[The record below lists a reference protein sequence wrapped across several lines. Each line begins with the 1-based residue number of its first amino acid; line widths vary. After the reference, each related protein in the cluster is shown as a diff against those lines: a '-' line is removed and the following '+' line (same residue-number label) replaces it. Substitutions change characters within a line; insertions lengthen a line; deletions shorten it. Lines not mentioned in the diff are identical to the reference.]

1 MAMRTFLKAIPR
13 NFRAAY
19 FTLCMPASLL
29 GWGGHASATEP
40 VVIHGSDTFTF
51 EIVSNRPGCPAA
63 TSVSTSD
70 RGSGRSTHLGRYT
83 FIAGERI
90 NLSTPEPE
98 VTLGFF
104 TLTAEDGSTISGNYS
119 GNAEYTDATK
129 TSVLYAVSGFIT
141 AGSGHFQNLTTGTFA
156 FLGGAN
162 LSTGTGF
169 DSIAGNI
176 YTAAASSPDRD
187 R

>member
-1 MAMRTFLKAIPR
+1 MRPRLTATRQNFLVAW
-13 NFRAAY
+13 
-19 FTLCMPASLL
+19 FTLSTAAGLLASEVPASAAEHL
-29 GWGGHASATEP
+29 
-40 VVIHGSDTFTF
+40 VIHGSDTFTF
-51 EIVSNRPGCPAA
+51 EIVPNRPGCPPP

-70 RGSGRSTHLGRYT
+70 SGSGQSTHLGRYT
-83 FIAGERI
+83 FIAGECI

-104 TLTAEDGSTISGNYS
+104 TLTAADGSTISGNYS
-119 GNAEYTDATK
+119 GDAEYTDATK

-141 AGSGHFQNLTTGTFA
+141 GGTGRFHAVTTGTFA

-162 LSTGTGF
+162 LSAGTGF
-169 DSIAGNI
+169 DTIAGNI
-176 YTAAASSPDRD
+176 YSAEASSASRD

>member
-1 MAMRTFLKAIPR
+1 MAMHTFLKAIPR
-13 NFRAAY
+13 NLRAAF

-29 GWGGHASATEP
+29 GWGGHAAATEP

-70 RGSGRSTHLGRYT
+70 SGSGQSTHLGRYT
-83 FIAGERI
+83 FIAGECI

-104 TLTAEDGSTISGNYS
+104 TLTAADGSTISGNYS

-141 AGSGHFQNLTTGTFA
+141 AGSGRFQNITTGTFA

-162 LSTGTGF
+162 LSKGTGF
-169 DSIAGNI
+169 DTIAGNL
-176 YTAAASSPDRD
+176 YTAVANSAARD
-187 R
+187 

>member
-1 MAMRTFLKAIPR
+1 MGINEFLTTIAR
-13 NFRAAY
+13 NSRSAR
-19 FTLCMPASLL
+19 LILPACFL
-29 GWGGHASATEP
+29 GWGLASAAEP

-51 EIVSNRPGCPAA
+51 EIVPNRSGCLAA

-70 RGSGRSTHLGRYT
+70 SGSGQSTHLGRYT
-83 FIAGERI
+83 FIAGECI

-104 TLTAEDGSTISGNYS
+104 TLTAADGSTISGNYS
-119 GNAEYTDATK
+119 GDAEYTDAAK
-129 TSVLYAVSGFIT
+129 TSVIYAVSGFIT
-141 AGSGHFQNLTTGTFA
+141 GGTGRFQKVTTGTFA

-169 DSIAGNI
+169 DTIAGNI
-176 YTAAASSPDRD
+176 YTPETSSPAQDRYCC
-187 R
+187 